1 MSDVLDILDVERP
14 NTPEVSKETIL
25 GTDARKNKHM
35 QKRKL
40 IEATFKRPEGMHR
53 ELYAL
58 LFSDARDNPP
68 LLPTDSSQGYKR
80 NKAKLGIRR
89 VRPWR
94 WMPFTNPARK
104 DGVMLSH
111 WRRVADEGKDY
122 PFAKFNKQV
131 PVPSYSEVE
140 YQQHLT
146 STQWS
151 RAETDHL
158 LELCRRFDQRFL
170 IVRDRWD
177 TTRFSTVRSVE
188 DLKERY
194 YGICQTLARVRAP
207 PGQEPKG
214 RAFDADHERRRKE
227 QLLKLYDRT
236 SEQVEEEQTLLGELR
251 KIELRKKEREKK
263 TQDLQ
268 KLITAADNSAE
279 ARRVERKGPKKKLS
293 VQKSSRI
300 EPGAVESAGIRFP
313 DFKACGVSLRSHRMK
328 LPASVGQKKTKA
340 IEQLLQELGVELN
353 PTPSEEVAQHFNELR
368 SDMVLLY
375 ELKLA
380 LATCEYELQTLRHQ
394 FEVLA
399 PDRAAATAAATG
411 AAAALLATGSGAL
424 AAGSSTGGSAT
435 APSATATDPGATAD
449 TPVRG
454 ISEILDVGATP
465 GTPNRKR
472 RAAIEQSNLLKKF
485 KKA

>member
-146 STQWS
+146 SAQWS

-177 TTRFSTVRSVE
+177 TTRFPTVRSVE

-236 SEQVEEEQTLLGELR
+236 TEQVEEEQTLLGELR

-411 AAAALLATGSGAL
+411 AAALVASGGGGSV
-424 AAGSSTGGSAT
+424 GSSIGGGGGAMLGSTT
-435 APSATATDPGATAD
+435 AEPGAATTD
-449 TPVRG
+449 TPTRG

-472 RAAIEQSNLLKKF
+472 RAAIEQSNILKKF

>member
-146 STQWS
+146 SAQWS

-177 TTRFSTVRSVE
+177 TTRFPTVRSVE

-236 SEQVEEEQTLLGELR
+236 TEQVEEEQTLLGELR

-411 AAAALLATGSGAL
+411 VAALVASGSGGSVGGSIGGGSTLGPASAEPGAAAA
-424 AAGSSTGGSAT
+424 
-435 APSATATDPGATAD
+435 D
-449 TPVRG
+449 TPTRA

-472 RAAIEQSNLLKKF
+472 RAAIEQSNILKKF

>member
-14 NTPEVSKETIL
+14 NTPEVSKESIL
-25 GTDARKNKHM
+25 GTDARKNKLM

-94 WMPFTNPARK
+94 WMPFNNPARK

-111 WRRVADEGKDY
+111 WRRLADEGKEY
-122 PFAKFNKQV
+122 PFAKFNKAM
-131 PVPSYSEVE
+131 PTYTEAE
-140 YQQHLT
+140 YQQHLA
-146 STQWS
+146 SAQWS

-170 IVRDRWD
+170 IVKDRWD
-177 TTRFSTVRSVE
+177 TGRFPTGRSVE

-236 SEQVEEEQTLLGELR
+236 TEQ
-251 KIELRKKEREKK
+251 
-263 TQDLQ
+263 
-268 KLITAADNSAE
+268 
-279 ARRVERKGPKKKLS
+279 
-293 VQKSSRI
+293 
-300 EPGAVESAGIRFP
+300 AVESAGIRFP

-353 PTPSEEVAQHFNELR
+353 PTPSEEVCQHFNELR

-399 PDRAAATAAATG
+399 PERAAATAAATG
-411 AAAALLATGSGAL
+411 VAALTSSSSGIGASIGSTIGASVTEP
-424 AAGSSTGGSAT
+424 GGGST
-435 APSATATDPGATAD
+435 TE
-449 TPVRG
+449 TPMRGG

>member
-14 NTPEVSKETIL
+14 NTPEVSKESIL
-25 GTDARKNKHM
+25 GTDARKNKLM

-94 WMPFTNPARK
+94 WMPFNNPARK

-111 WRRVADEGKDY
+111 WRRLADEGKEY

-131 PVPSYSEVE
+131 PVPTYTEAE
-140 YQQHLT
+140 YQQHLA
-146 STQWS
+146 SAQWS

-170 IVRDRWD
+170 IVKDRWD
-177 TTRFSTVRSVE
+177 TGRFPTGRSVE

-194 YGICQTLARVRAP
+194 YGICQTLARIRAP

-236 SEQVEEEQTLLGELR
+236 TEQVEEEQTLLGELR

-279 ARRVERKGPKKKLS
+279 ARRVERKGPKKKLNI
-293 VQKSSRI
+293 QKSSRT

-340 IEQLLQELGVELN
+340 IEQLLQELGVGESLLNSPKLN
-353 PTPSEEVAQHFNELR
+353 PTPSEEVCLHFNELR

-399 PDRAAATAAATG
+399 PERAAATAAATG
-411 AAAALLATGSGAL
+411 IAALTSSSSGIGASIGSTIGVGVAEPG
-424 AAGSSTGGSAT
+424 GSSSTE
-435 APSATATDPGATAD
+435 
-449 TPVRG
+449 TPMRGG
-454 ISEILDVGATP
+454 ISEILD
-465 GTPNRKR
+465 RKR

>member
-1 MSDVLDILDVERP
+1 MSDVLDILDVDRP
-14 NTPEVSKETIL
+14 NTPEVSKESIM
-25 GTDARKNKHM
+25 GTDARKNKLL

-94 WMPFTNPARK
+94 WMPFANPGRK

-111 WRRVADEGKDY
+111 WRRVADEGKEY
-122 PFAKFNKQV
+122 PFSKFNKQV
-131 PVPSYSEVE
+131 HVPTYSDAE

-146 STQWS
+146 CNKWT
-151 RAETDHL
+151 RAETDYL
-158 LELCRRFDQRFL
+158 LEMCRQYDLRFL
-170 IVRDRWD
+170 VVRDRWD
-177 TTRFSTVRSVE
+177 TSRFSLRSIE

-194 YGICQTLARVRAP
+194 YSLCNALARARAP
-207 PGQEPKG
+207 PGQELKL

-236 SEQVEEEQTLLGELR
+236 SEQASQQTLLGELR

-293 VQKSSRI
+293 VQKSNRSGI
-300 EPGAVESAGIRFP
+300 ETGMVESAGIRFP

-353 PTPSEEVAQHFNELR
+353 PTPGEEVCQHFNELR

-394 FEVLA
+394 YEVLA
-399 PDRAAATAAATG
+399 PDKTAMASVPPAAPAAAVGGATVPPAAPGLPAAELPAAAETPTSLVRG
-411 AAAALLATGSGAL
+411 
-424 AAGSSTGGSAT
+424 
-435 APSATATDPGATAD
+435 GAT
-449 TPVRG
+449 G
-454 ISEILDVGATP
+454 ISELLDVGAAPT
-465 GTPNRKR
+465 TPNRKR

>member
-146 STQWS
+146 SAQWS

-177 TTRFSTVRSVE
+177 TTRFPTVRSVE

-236 SEQVEEEQTLLGELR
+236 TEQVEEEQTLLGELR

-411 AAAALLATGSGAL
+411 AAALVASGVGGSV
-424 AAGSSTGGSAT
+424 GSSIGGGGGTTLGSTT
-435 APSATATDPGATAD
+435 AEPGAATTD
-449 TPVRG
+449 TPTRG

-472 RAAIEQSNLLKKF
+472 RAAIEQSNILKKF

>member
-14 NTPEVSKETIL
+14 NTPEVSKESIL
-25 GTDARKNKHM
+25 GTDARKNKLL

-58 LFSDARDNPP
+58 LFSDARDSPP

-94 WMPFTNPARK
+94 WMPFANPARK
-104 DGVMLSH
+104 DGFMLSH
-111 WRRVADEGKDY
+111 WRRVADEGKEY
-122 PFAKFNKQV
+122 PFSKFNKQV
-131 PVPSYSEVE
+131 HVPSYSDAE

-146 STQWS
+146 CSKWT
-151 RAETDHL
+151 RAETDYL
-158 LELCRRFDQRFL
+158 LEMCRQYDLRFL
-170 IVRDRWD
+170 VVRDRWD
-177 TTRFSTVRSVE
+177 MSRFALRSVE

-194 YGICQTLARVRAP
+194 YSLCNALARSRAP
-207 PGQEPKG
+207 PGQELKL

-227 QLLKLYDRT
+227 QLGKLYNRT
-236 SEQVEEEQTLLGELR
+236 SQQVEEEQTLLGELR

-279 ARRVERKGPKKKLS
+279 ARRVERKGPKKKLNL
-293 VQKSSRI
+293 QKSSR
-300 EPGAVESAGIRFP
+300 GTDAGMVESAGIRFP

-340 IEQLLQELGVELN
+340 IEQLLQELGVDLN
-353 PTPSEEVAQHFNELR
+353 PTPGEEVCQHFNELR

-394 FEVLA
+394 YEVLVPEKTA
-399 PDRAAATAAATG
+399 VAAAP
-411 AAAALLATGSGAL
+411 AALGPPPAELV
-424 AAGSSTGGSAT
+424 T
-435 APSATATDPGATAD
+435 AVDPPS
-449 TPVRG
+449 RG
-454 ISEILDVGATP
+454 ISEILDVGGTP

-472 RAAIEQSNLLKKF
+472 RAAIEQSNVLKKF
-485 KKA
+485 KKT

>member
-25 GTDARKNKHM
+25 GTDARKNKLM

-94 WMPFTNPARK
+94 WMPFNNPARK

-111 WRRVADEGKDY
+111 WRRLADEGKEY

-131 PVPSYSEVE
+131 PVPTYTEARVPAASGKC
-140 YQQHLT
+140 T
-146 STQWS
+146 SG
-151 RAETDHL
+151 
-158 LELCRRFDQRFL
+158 
-170 IVRDRWD
+170 DRWD
-177 TTRFSTVRSVE
+177 TGRFPTGRSVE
-188 DLKERY
+188 DFKERY
-194 YGICQTLARVRAP
+194 YGICQTLARIRAS

-236 SEQVEEEQTLLGELR
+236 TEQVEEEQTLLGELR

-279 ARRVERKGPKKKLS
+279 ARRVERKGPKKKLNI
-293 VQKSSRI
+293 QKSSRI

-340 IEQLLQELGVELN
+340 IEQLLQELCVE
-353 PTPSEEVAQHFNELR
+353 VCQHFNELR

-380 LATCEYELQTLRHQ
+380 LATSEYELQTLRHQ
-394 FEVLA
+394 FEVMA
-399 PDRAAATAAATG
+399 PERAAATAAATG
-411 AAAALLATGSGAL
+411 VAALTSSSSGIGASIGSTIGVGVAEPG
-424 AAGSSTGGSAT
+424 GSSSTEV
-435 APSATATDPGATAD
+435 PI
-449 TPVRG
+449 RG